1 MKKKYIIVGIN
12 TTGVPKADLS
22 HLTEIK
28 ILKESDTT
36 FCDED
41 LEDVINDEKNINYEY
56 FEIRQVWTR

>member
-1 MKKKYIIVGIN
+1 MKKTYIIVGIN

-28 ILKESDTT
+28 ILKQSDST
-36 FCDED
+36 FSDED
-41 LEDVINDEKNINYEY
+41 LEAVASDEKNIDYEY